1 MVIELSIKMS
11 DSEACN
17 LARDGRVTELV
28 NRINED
34 SGLVKLKDSS
44 GRTVLHWSSC
54 GGHVDLVKRL
64 IQGGCLP
71 DEPDSS
77 GWTPLMIA
85 VSAGREDVVAYLLD
99 AGLSV
104 DVNVVNST
112 GQNCLHYAASK
123 NRLSIA
129 RRLLLAGIRADL
141 RDWGGNT
148 PLHRA
153 ASRGHTEM
161 VKLLLAGDVLA
172 DAGRSRDISKC
183 SPNTPN
189 DAGQTPLHIACEEGN
204 SEIMKI
210 LLSAGGDLTAKDKD
224 GRAPADLAPDNLR
237 FSIQRDLKLRS
248 P

>member
-1 MVIELSIKMS
+1 MTSMS
-11 DSEACN
+11 DVEACN
-17 LARDGRVTELV
+17 LARDGKMAELV
-28 NRINED
+28 SRINAD
-34 SGLVKLKDSS
+34 PGLVKLKDSS

-54 GGHVDLVKRL
+54 GGHIELVKRL

-85 VSAGREDVVAYLLD
+85 VSAGREDVVAYLLN

-129 RRLLLAGIRADL
+129 RRLLLAGIQADL

-153 ASRGHTEM
+153 VSRGHTDM
-161 VKLLLAGDVLA
+161 AKMLLAGVALA
-172 DAGRSRDISKC
+172 DTGVNRDISKC

-204 SEIMKI
+204 TEIMKI
-210 LLSAGGDLTAKDKD
+210 LLITGGDLTVKDKE
-224 GRAPADLAPDNLR
+224 GRAPGDLAPDNLR
-237 FSIQRDLKLRS
+237 FSIQSDLKLQS

>member
-1 MVIELSIKMS
+1 MS
-11 DSEACN
+11 DIESCN
-17 LARDGRVTELV
+17 LARDGKVTELV
-28 NRINED
+28 SRINAD
-34 SGLVKLKDSS
+34 PGLVKLKDSS

-85 VSAGREDVVAYLLD
+85 VSAGREDVVSYLLD
-99 AGLSV
+99 TGLLV

-153 ASRGHTEM
+153 ASRGHTDM
-161 VKLLLAGDVLA
+161 VKLLLTGDALA
-172 DAGRSRDISKC
+172 SPGGGRDISKC

-204 SEIMKI
+204 SEIVRI
-210 LLSAGGDLTAKDKD
+210 LLSAGGDLTVKDKE
-224 GRAPADLAPDNLR
+224 GQVPTDLAPDSLR
-237 FSIQRDLKLRS
+237 FSMQRDFKLWS